1 MPVSVKKLPGRQR
14 YRVSTPGG
22 TKAKSTTKAKA
33 ERQQRLL
40 NAIDHG
46 WKPTGKHES
55 MNTPNQIVKMLL
67 GEDEHSDLYDQLLA
81 MAEKDP
87 EGDLMGYI
95 DLIADIYNGGIE
107 QCIEHGRDYNEF
119 RAAASFL
126 RQHGGP
132 HAIAL
137 ASAFRGVGRAYQEAE
152 EKNRNFIEATRNG
165 ENDDPDADVF
175 AEFAEDFDAVEEL
188 LYNQEAT
195 DGVHKELLAKLS
207 QAPTVPANDNS
218 PVSGGPGRSRP
229 SDF

>member
-1 MPVSVKKLPGRQR
+1 M
-14 YRVSTPGG
+14 STP
-22 TKAKSTTKAKA
+22 
-33 ERQQRLL
+33 Q
-40 NAIDHG
+40 H
-46 WKPTGKHES
+46 
-55 MNTPNQIVKMLL
+55 IVKVLL

-95 DLIADIYNGGIE
+95 NLIADIYNGGIE

-137 ASAFRGVGRAYQEAE
+137 ASAFRGVGRAYQEAA
-152 EKNRNFIEATRNG
+152 EKNRNFINATRNG

-175 AEFAEDFDAVEEL
+175 DEFAEDFDAVEEL

-195 DGVHKELLAKLS
+195 DGVHKELLAKLG
-207 QAPTVPANDNS
+207 APAQPQEPHVGTKGNLEREGEGTP
-218 PVSGGPGRSRP
+218 SRTNYGKLAG
-229 SDF
+229 DYGMDV